1 MKKIRLA
8 VLAAVVCTAAL
19 LTSCIKEESYEVD
32 MAQLDVTFDT
42 RADEEDTSGSQQ
54 QGDGIQDVML
64 WAFKC
69 TLNSDGTPTGV
80 TETATGWRHVQNV
93 NANGSLTNIH
103 LPLPICGDD
112 ISSTASQ
119 SYVVVAVINTEQ
131 FGTTSINGGFS
142 RTTTYTD
149 LTTGT
154 FDASGTLFWGYRP
167 DDEDLVPEDMP
178 VSSWATITVTN
189 ANTHAGNCY
198 QLELPVYRAVAKTQ
212 LYVRKTSSAFGLAI
226 TDAKVISSKALNKGY
241 ILSKCSKQ
249 YNDVNDATLQ
259 RGWIDENTVTPL
271 WWSTP
276 SDYAKATVQLC
287 NSTIGGIEGSEGGE
301 TDANLKSEY
310 LKTPITEIDDYTW
323 VGSAFLYENNAEEVV
338 VKDDY
343 TGITTD
349 NGGYY
354 MAITYVFNRNYKDD
368 NGNDLMWNEN
378 GTFNDSLDGNET
390 VTRYVPLPKIV
401 RNHDYR
407 VNATVDVVVNGKL
420 KIIYEVTD
428 WTPKTVNVPEF
439 E

>member
-1 MKKIRLA
+1 MKKFRLA

-42 RADEEDTSGSQQ
+42 RADEEDTSVSQQ

-69 TLNSDGTPTGV
+69 TLNDDGTLKTV
-80 TETATGWRHVQNV
+80 DEDTATGWRHVQNV

-103 LPLPICGDD
+103 LPLPICGDGS
-112 ISSTASQ
+112 SSTASQ

-131 FGTTSINGGFS
+131 FGKTDIGGFS
-142 RTTTYTD
+142 RATTYTQ
-149 LTTGT
+149 LTEGT
-154 FDASGTLFWGYRP
+154 FDASSSLFWGYRP
-167 DDEDLVPEDMP
+167 DDDKLVPEDMP

-189 ANTHAGNCY
+189 DNTHPKNCY

-226 TDAKVISSKALNKGY
+226 TNAQVISSKALNKGY

-249 YNDVNDATLQ
+249 YTDVNGVTLQ

-271 WWSTP
+271 WWSKP
-276 SDYAKATVQLC
+276 SVYDEAKVQLC
-287 NSTIGGIEGSEGGE
+287 NSTKGDIAGDEGDE
-301 TDANLKSEY
+301 TDANLESEY
-310 LKTPITEIDDYTW
+310 IATPITEIDAYTW
-323 VGSAFLYENNAEEVV
+323 VGSAFLYENDAEEVV

-343 TGITTD
+343 TEITTN

-354 MAITYVFNRNYKDD
+354 MAITYVYNNSNTPDTIVD
-368 NGNDLMWNEN
+368 A
-378 GTFNDSLDGNET
+378 DGNYNADGTGNSEAI
-390 VTRYVPLPKIV
+390 TRFVPLPKIV

-428 WTPKTVNVPEF
+428 WDEKTITVPEF
-439 E
+439 N

>member
-69 TLNSDGTPTGV
+69 TLNDDGTLKTV
-80 TETATGWRHVQNV
+80 DEDTATGWRHVQNV

-103 LPLPICGDD
+103 LPLPICGDGK
-112 ISSTASQ
+112 STTASQ

-131 FGTTSINGGFS
+131 FGTTDIGGFS
-142 RTTTYTD
+142 RATTYTQ

-154 FDASGTLFWGYRP
+154 FDASGTLFWKYRP

-189 ANTHAGNCY
+189 ENTHPNHCLA
-198 QLELPVYRAVAKTQ
+198 LTLPTYRAVAKVQ
-212 LYVRKTSSAFGLAI
+212 LNMNKSNDNFGVVVTDVKIKSNLAP
-226 TDAKVISSKALNKGY
+226 NQGC
-241 ILSKCSKQ
+241 ILSMSSQ
-249 YNDVNDATLQ
+249 VPSTGATKRLCYPNQ
-259 RGWIDENTVTPL
+259 IAGPQWWGTP
-271 WWSTP
+271 TY
-276 SDYAKATVQLC
+276 DDNIIVQLC
-287 NSTIGGIEGSEGGE
+287 NSTNGDIEGPEGGE
-301 TDANLKSEY
+301 TDANLESEY
-310 LKTPITEIDDYTW
+310 LATSITEIDDYNW
-323 VGSAFLYENNAEEVV
+323 VGSAFLYENNAEPV
-338 VKDDY
+338 D
-343 TGITTD
+343 TGTEYYPEPTSG
-349 NGGYY
+349 NGYY
-354 MAITYVFNRNYKDD
+354 MAITYVFNRNYKDA
-368 NGNDLMWNEN
+368 NGKDLMWNDDE
-378 GTFNDSLDGNET
+378 TFNASLTGNET

-407 VNATVDVVVNGKL
+407 VNATVSVNVNGYLIVNYK
-420 KIIYEVTD
+420 VTKWETASVD
-428 WTPKTVNVPEF
+428 VPSF
-439 E
+439 Q

>member
-1 MKKIRLA
+1 MKKFRLA

-54 QGDGIQDVML
+54 QGDGIKDVML

-69 TLNSDGTPTGV
+69 TLNSDDTPTGV

-103 LPLPICGDD
+103 LPLPICGDGK
-112 ISSTASQ
+112 SPTASQ

-142 RTTTYTD
+142 RATTYTD
-149 LTTGT
+149 LTEGT

-189 ANTHAGNCY
+189 ENTHADNC
-198 QLELPVYRAVAKTQ
+198 LALTLPTYRAVAKVQLNMNKSNDNFGVVVTDVKIKSKSAPTQ
-212 LYVRKTSSAFGLAI
+212 GL
-226 TDAKVISSKALNKGY
+226 
-241 ILSKCSKQ
+241 ILSKSSQ
-249 YNDVNDATLQ
+249 VPSTGDAKRLCYPNQTA
-259 RGWIDENTVTPL
+259 GPEWWGTPTYANT
-271 WWSTP
+271 
-276 SDYAKATVQLC
+276 TVQLC
-287 NSTIGGIEGSEGGE
+287 NSTNGDIEGSEGDE
-301 TDANLKSEY
+301 TDANLESEY
-310 LKTPITEIDDYTW
+310 LATSITEIDDYTW
-323 VGSAFLYENNAEEVV
+323 VGSAFLYENNAEPVDVGTE
-338 VKDDY
+338 Y
-343 TGITTD
+343 YPEPTSG
-349 NGGYY
+349 NGYY
-354 MAITYVFNRNYKDD
+354 MVITYVFNRNYKNAD
-368 NGNDLMWNEN
+368 GKDLMWNDDN
-378 GTFNDSLDGNET
+378 TFNTSLPGNET

-407 VNATVDVVVNGKL
+407 VNATVSVNVNGYLIVNYK
-420 KIIYEVTD
+420 VTEWEPASVD
-428 WTPKTVNVPEF
+428 VPSF
-439 E
+439 N